1 MRALS
6 IAATGMMAQQMNV
19 EVISNNIANLNTTGF
34 KRSRAEFSDLMYQAQ
49 RRPGVPSADTGE
61 VTPSGIQLGLGVKP
75 AAVSRVHT
83 QGNLTPTENQ
93 LDIAIQGRGYLIVDL
108 PDREQAFTR
117 AGALQR
123 SAEGELV
130 TLEGCRIAPGI
141 EVPDNARAV
150 TINANGEVFATVDD
164 EAEPQALGQI
174 EIAVF
179 VNEAGL
185 EATGDNL
192 YRETEASGL
201 PLRGTPGQPGF
212 GTLRQGYVESSNVN
226 VVQEITSLIAAQ
238 RAYEMNSKVVETGD
252 QMLNRVTQMR

>member
-6 IAATGMMAQQMNV
+6 IASTGMMAQQMNV

-34 KRSRAEFSDLMYQAQ
+34 KRARAEFSDLMYQAQ

-75 AAVSRVHT
+75 AAVSRVHS
-83 QGNLTPTENQ
+83 QGNLTQTENE
-93 LDIAIQGRGYLIVDL
+93 LDIAIQGRGYLVVET
-108 PDREQAFTR
+108 PDNEQGYTR

-130 TLEGCRIAPGI
+130 TLEGYRILPGI
-141 EVPDNARAV
+141 QIPDNAKGV
-150 TINANGEVFATVDD
+150 TINRTGEVFADID
-164 EAEPQALGQI
+164 GQAEPQALGQV

-185 EATGDNL
+185 EAAGDNL
-192 YRETEASGL
+192 FKETEASGI
-201 PLRGTPGQPGF
+201 PLLGTPGQPGF
-212 GTLRQGYVESSNVN
+212 GILRQGYVESSNVN

-252 QMLNRVTQMR
+252 QMLSRVSQMR